1 MLQRGKSTVS
11 PEILQWQDLS
21 LEELELVL
29 KSDEVT
35 GEPEDYQYIRGDGI
49 LHLLNDESS
58 IDVPLENE
66 QTAETTEIKPNT
78 ESVEATG
85 AS

>member
-1 MLQRGKSTVS
+1 MS

>member
-1 MLQRGKSTVS
+1 MLQRGKSSVS

-35 GEPEDYQYIRGDGI
+35 GEPEDYQYIRGEGI
-49 LHLLNDESS
+49 WHLLNVESS
-58 IDVPLENE
+58 IEVSLESE
-66 QTAETTEIKPNT
+66 QTAESAKIEPKA
-78 ESVEATG
+78 EAFEAT
-85 AS
+85 

>member
-1 MLQRGKSTVS
+1 MS
-11 PEILQWQDLS
+11 PEKLQWQDLS
-21 LEELELVL
+21 LEELERVL
-29 KSDEVT
+29 KSEDVT

-66 QTAETTEIKPNT
+66 QTAEMTEIKPNT